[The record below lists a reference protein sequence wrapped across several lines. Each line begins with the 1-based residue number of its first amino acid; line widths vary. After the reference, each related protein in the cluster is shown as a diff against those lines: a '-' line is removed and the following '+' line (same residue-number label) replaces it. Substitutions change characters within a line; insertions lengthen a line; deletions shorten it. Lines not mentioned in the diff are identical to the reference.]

1 MSVWFVWA
9 SSAAILFATGGLGI
23 AVWRLNRRVRNV
35 AVQLERI
42 AHTRNDLELLAEQR
56 SVLKGWQSNAEASI
70 DGTVQGVEVI
80 NHLFAR
86 VVFSL
91 FERIGAPR
99 DKTLMARQV
108 QDSTSARVYAAIRA
122 ANKSVGKRLRKRL
135 K

>member
-1 MSVWFVWA
+1 
-9 SSAAILFATGGLGI
+9 LGI

-70 DGTVQGVEVI
+70 DSTVQGVEVI